1 MLEFAGV
8 TDLNDFYRSPLPET
22 LKIKNLITNIRL
34 LYQLPPGQV
43 LLQVAEGERVYKIVM
58 KDAKKKV
65 IGWFLY
71 YPLTKTLELYD
82 NELGGEIPII
92 SWKNKKVSA
101 ENYYKTL
108 ILAGCAKM
116 FVRITSLL

>member
-1 MLEFAGV
+1 MLEFATV

-43 LLQVAEGERVYKIVM
+43 LLQVVEGERIYKIVM
-58 KDAKKKV
+58 RDAKKIV

-82 NELGGEIPII
+82 NELGSEIPII
-92 SWKNKKVSA
+92 SWKNKKVNT